1 MHMDSR
7 INVDQNLA
15 ESFKQLVLKM
25 PIEKI
30 TIKDITDGAGVIR
43 PTFYN
48 HFQDKY
54 DLLEWIVKNEL
65 LGPLFPQ
72 IKRGHLEEC
81 LVLIFTNAL
90 IMKDFCIRAA
100 KMEGQNSFESI
111 VRKCIWEMLFTYISA
126 RCEDRTFS
134 HSWMTPE
141 IVAEYYAQS
150 LTFVV
155 MTWIRKDMV
164 VSSEEMA
171 TVYQY
176 IIHRSM
182 DEMLEELL

>member
-1 MHMDSR
+1 MDSR
-7 INVDQNLA
+7 INVDQRLA
-15 ESFKQLVLKM
+15 ESFKQLLIKN

-30 TIKDITDGAGVIR
+30 TIKDITDAAGVIR

-54 DLLEWIVKNEL
+54 DLLEWIVKHEL
-65 LGPLFPQ
+65 LGPFFPQ
-72 IKRGHLEEC
+72 LKRGHLEDG
-81 LVLIFTNAL
+81 LILIFTNAL
-90 IMKDFCIRAA
+90 QMKEFCIRAA

-111 VRKCIWEMLFTYISA
+111 VRKCIWEMLLTYIRT
-126 RCEDRTFS
+126 RCENRNFS

-155 MTWIRKDMV
+155 MTWIRKDMII
-164 VSSEEMA
+164 SSEEMA

-182 DEMLEELL
+182 DEMLNEML

>member
-1 MHMDSR
+1 MDSR
-7 INVDQNLA
+7 INVDQRLA
-15 ESFKQLVLKM
+15 ESFKQLLIKN

-65 LGPLFPQ
+65 LGTAFTQL
-72 IKRGHLEEC
+72 RNGHLEDG

-90 IMKDFCIRAA
+90 QMKEFCIRAA

-111 VRKCIWEMLFTYISA
+111 VRKCIWEMLFQYIST

-155 MTWIRKDMV
+155 MTWIRKDMII
-164 VSSEEMA
+164 SSEEMA

-182 DEMLEELL
+182 DEMLNEML

>member
-1 MHMDSR
+1 MDSR
-7 INVDQNLA
+7 INVDQRLA
-15 ESFKQLVLKM
+15 ESFKQLLIKN

-54 DLLEWIVKNEL
+54 DLLEWIVKHEL
-65 LGPLFPQ
+65 LGPFFPQ
-72 IKRGHLEEC
+72 LKRGHLEDG
-81 LVLIFTNAL
+81 LILIFTNAL
-90 IMKDFCIRAA
+90 QMKEFCIRAA

-111 VRKCIWEMLFTYISA
+111 VRKCIWEVLLTYIRT
-126 RCEDRTFS
+126 RCENRNFS

-155 MTWIRKDMV
+155 MTWIRKDMII
-164 VSSEEMA
+164 SSEEMA

-182 DEMLEELL
+182 DEMLNEML

>member
-1 MHMDSR
+1 MESR
-7 INVDQNLA
+7 TNVDQRLA
-15 ESFKQLVLKM
+15 ESFRQLVLKI

-54 DLLEWIVKNEL
+54 DLLEWIVKKEVL
-65 LGPLFPQ
+65 EPLTATLQ
-72 IKRGHLEEC
+72 RGHLEDG
-81 LVLIFTNAL
+81 LVLIFANAL
-90 IMKDFCIRAA
+90 KMKEFCIRAA

-111 VRKCIWEMLFTYISA
+111 VRNCIREMLLTYISA
-126 RCEDRTFS
+126 RCEDRPFIHT
-134 HSWMTPE
+134 WMTPE

-155 MTWIRKDMV
+155 MTWIRKDMII
-164 VSSEEMA
+164 SPEEMA

-182 DEMLEELL
+182 DEMLNEML

>member
-1 MHMDSR
+1 MESR
-7 INVDQNLA
+7 INIDQRLA
-15 ESFKQLVLKM
+15 DSFKQLVLKM

-54 DLLEWIVKNEL
+54 DLLEWIVKKEL
-65 LGPLFPQ
+65 LGPLSLALQ
-72 IKRGHLEEC
+72 RGHLEDG
-81 LVLIFTNAL
+81 LVLIFTNA
-90 IMKDFCIRAA
+90 MKTKEFCIRAA
-100 KMEGQNSFESI
+100 RMEGQNSFESI
-111 VRKCIWEMLFTYISA
+111 VRNCIQETLFTYISA
-126 RCEDRTFS
+126 RCEGRPFIHT
-134 HSWMTPE
+134 WMTPE

-155 MTWIRKDMV
+155 MTWIRKDMI
-164 VSSEEMA
+164 VSPEEMA
-171 TVYQY
+171 TIYQY

-182 DEMLEELL
+182 DEMLHEML

>member
-1 MHMDSR
+1 MESR
-7 INVDQNLA
+7 INVDQRLA
-15 ESFKQLVLKM
+15 ESFIQLVLKM

-65 LGPLFPQ
+65 LGPLTITLQ
-72 IKRGHLEEC
+72 RGHLEDG

-90 IMKDFCIRAA
+90 EMKEFCIRAA
-100 KMEGQNSFESI
+100 RMEGQNSFESI
-111 VRKCIWEMLFTYISA
+111 VRNCIWEMLFTYIRE
-126 RCEDRTFS
+126 RCADRPFS
-134 HSWMTPE
+134 HTWMTPE
-141 IVAEYYAQS
+141 IVAQYYAQS

-155 MTWIRKDMV
+155 MTWIRKDMI
-164 VSSEEMA
+164 VSPEEMA
-171 TVYQY
+171 TIYQY

-182 DEMLEELL
+182 DEMLQEMV

>member
-1 MHMDSR
+1 MESKT
-7 INVDQNLA
+7 NVDQRLA

-54 DLLEWIVKNEL
+54 DLLEWIVNKEL
-65 LGPLFPQ
+65 LDPLILPLQ
-72 IKRGHLEEC
+72 RGQLEDG
-81 LVLIFTNAL
+81 LVLIFTNGL
-90 IMKDFCIRAA
+90 KMKKFCIRAA

-111 VRKCIWEMLFTYISA
+111 VRKCIREILFTYIST
-126 RCEDRTFS
+126 RCEGRSFS
-134 HSWMTPE
+134 HEWMTPE
-141 IVAEYYAQS
+141 IVSEYYAQS

-155 MTWIRKDMV
+155 MTWIRNDMI
-164 VSSEEMA
+164 VSPEEMA
-171 TVYQY
+171 SVYRY

-182 DEMLEELL
+182 NEMLSEML

>member
-1 MHMDSR
+1 MESR
-7 INVDQNLA
+7 INVDQRLA

-54 DLLEWIVKNEL
+54 DLLEWIVKEEL
-65 LGPLFPQ
+65 LRPFIQALQ
-72 IKRGHLEEC
+72 RGHLEEG

-90 IMKDFCIRAA
+90 KMKEFCIRAA

-111 VRKCIWEMLFTYISA
+111 VRGCIWEMLFSYINA
-126 RCEDRTFS
+126 RCAGRPFS
-134 HSWMTPE
+134 HTWMTPE

-155 MTWIRKDMV
+155 MTWIRKDMI
-164 VSSEEMA
+164 VSPEEMA
-171 TVYQY
+171 TIYQY

-182 DEMLEELL
+182 NEMLSEML

>member
-1 MHMDSR
+1 MDSR
-7 INVDQNLA
+7 INVDQRLS
-15 ESFKQLVLKM
+15 ESFKQLILKM

-54 DLLEWIVKNEL
+54 DLLEWIVKHEL

-72 IKRGHLEEC
+72 LKQGRLEDA

-90 IMKDFCIRAA
+90 KMKEFCIRAA
-100 KMEGQNSFESI
+100 KMEWQNFFESI
-111 VRKCIWEMLFTYISA
+111 VRKCIWEMLFGYIST
-126 RCEDRTFS
+126 RCEDRTFPYP
-134 HSWMTPE
+134 WMTPE

-164 VSSEEMA
+164 ISSEEMA

-182 DEMLEELL
+182 DEMLNEML

>member
-1 MHMDSR
+1 MDSR
-7 INVDQNLA
+7 INVDQRLA
-15 ESFKQLVLKM
+15 ESFKQLLIKN

-54 DLLEWIVKNEL
+54 DLLEWIVKHEL
-65 LGPLFPQ
+65 LGPFFPQ
-72 IKRGHLEEC
+72 LKRGHLEDG
-81 LVLIFTNAL
+81 LILIFTNAL
-90 IMKDFCIRAA
+90 QMKEFCIRAA

-111 VRKCIWEMLFTYISA
+111 VRKCIWEMLLTYIRT
-126 RCEDRTFS
+126 RCENRNFS

-150 LTFVV
+150 LTL
-155 MTWIRKDMV
+155 W
-164 VSSEEMA
+164 
-171 TVYQY
+171 
-176 IIHRSM
+176 
-182 DEMLEELL
+182 

>member
-1 MHMDSR
+1 MDSR
-7 INVDQNLA
+7 INVDQRLA
-15 ESFKQLVLKM
+15 ESFKQLLIKN

-30 TIKDITDGAGVIR
+30 TIKDITDGAGVIS

-54 DLLEWIVKNEL
+54 DLLEWIVKHEL
-65 LGPLFPQ
+65 LGPFFPQ
-72 IKRGHLEEC
+72 LKRGHLEDG
-81 LVLIFTNAL
+81 LILIFTNAL
-90 IMKDFCIRAA
+90 QMKEFCIRAA

-111 VRKCIWEMLFTYISA
+111 VRKCIWEMLLTYIRT
-126 RCEDRTFS
+126 RCENRNFS

-155 MTWIRKDMV
+155 MTWIRKDMII
-164 VSSEEMA
+164 SSEEMA

-182 DEMLEELL
+182 DEMLNEML

>member
-1 MHMDSR
+1 MDSR
-7 INVDQNLA
+7 INVDQRLA
-15 ESFKQLVLKM
+15 ESFKQLLIKN

-54 DLLEWIVKNEL
+54 DLLEWIVKHEL
-65 LGPLFPQ
+65 LGPFFPQ
-72 IKRGHLEEC
+72 LKRGHLEDG
-81 LVLIFTNAL
+81 LILIFTNAL
-90 IMKDFCIRAA
+90 QMKEFCIRAA

-111 VRKCIWEMLFTYISA
+111 VRKCIWEMLLTYIRT
-126 RCEDRTFS
+126 RCENRNFS

-155 MTWIRKDMV
+155 MTWIRKDMII
-164 VSSEEMA
+164 SSEEMA

-182 DEMLEELL
+182 DEMLNEML

>member
-1 MHMDSR
+1 MDSR
-7 INVDQNLA
+7 INVDQRLA
-15 ESFKQLVLKM
+15 ESFKQLLINN

-54 DLLEWIVKNEL
+54 DLLEWIVKHEL
-65 LGPLFPQ
+65 LGPFFPQ
-72 IKRGHLEEC
+72 LKRGHLEDG
-81 LVLIFTNAL
+81 LILIFTNAL
-90 IMKDFCIRAA
+90 QMKEFCIRAA

-111 VRKCIWEMLFTYISA
+111 VRKCIWEMLLTYIRT
-126 RCEDRTFS
+126 RCENRNFS

-155 MTWIRKDMV
+155 MTWIRKDMII
-164 VSSEEMA
+164 SSEEMA

-182 DEMLEELL
+182 DEMLNEML

>member
-1 MHMDSR
+1 MDSR
-7 INVDQNLA
+7 INVDQRLA
-15 ESFKQLVLKM
+15 ESFKQLLIKN

-54 DLLEWIVKNEL
+54 DLLEWIVKHEL
-65 LGPLFPQ
+65 LGPFFPQ
-72 IKRGHLEEC
+72 LKIGHLEDG
-81 LVLIFTNAL
+81 LILIFTNAL
-90 IMKDFCIRAA
+90 QMKEFCIRAA

-111 VRKCIWEMLFTYISA
+111 VRKCIWEMLLTYIRT
-126 RCEDRTFS
+126 RCENRNFS

-155 MTWIRKDMV
+155 MTWIRKDMII
-164 VSSEEMA
+164 SSEEMA

-182 DEMLEELL
+182 DEMLNEML